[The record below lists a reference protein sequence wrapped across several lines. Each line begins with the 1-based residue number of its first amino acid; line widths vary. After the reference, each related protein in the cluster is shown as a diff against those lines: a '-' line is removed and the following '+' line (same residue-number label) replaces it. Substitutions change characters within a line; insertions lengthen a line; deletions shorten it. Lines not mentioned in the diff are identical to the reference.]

1 MPPMKYDC
9 IFIVSCI
16 LHYVKIGLQIFIL
29 KCIKISLGG
38 HIMDNFS
45 KLLKDKRK
53 AMRLSL
59 RSAAELIGI
68 SHTYLDKLEKGIDS
82 RTGISN
88 KPTPDT
94 LKLISN
100 AYNISYIELLECCD
114 YMPSPNDMSTTDYSM
129 DTSELLEITNRLT
142 RSEIRNLILYARFL
156 EDNRLLLN

>member
-1 MPPMKYDC
+1 ME
-9 IFIVSCI
+9 
-16 LHYVKIGLQIFIL
+16 
-29 KCIKISLGG
+29 
-38 HIMDNFS
+38 NFS

-156 EDNRLLLN
+156 EENRVILN